1 MSPLAMDSL
10 TLASGALLLLLAS
23 LVSIAAGI
31 TGGALIGPKDN
42 KSTSAL
48 MGGALTAVA
57 TIPGLLLG
65 FIVGLLR

>member
-1 MSPLAMDSL
+1 MSLAGDDL

-31 TGGALIGPKDN
+31 TCGILIGPKDN

-57 TIPGLLLG
+57 TIPGLVIG
-65 FIVGLLR
+65 IIVGLLR